1 MDNKIGTLFENIVYD
16 GEAGPYVMLEGQP
29 IYLDK
34 NQIRAMTPT
43 KTAVN
48 QRRIPNPMLY
58 KDSGVSIKAPL
69 AKSNPNAY
77 DQLIT
82 MEEGNLPIIDTSNPN
97 VGFGEKGNIFPG
109 GPFERKALMKMYGGT
124 GSENA
129 KRALAEDNRLAKE
142 PASKGKIGPASQ
154 LARGQAEFNIAKRQ
168 RLNKQMNM
176 QDPSD
181 YYNPPQKQVS
191 LGQLLGK

>member
-1 MDNKIGTLFENIVYD
+1 MAYNYEADRLRKVQEMMMRRNNMTPDGIKILQDDPDLNKNNRM
-16 GEAGPYVMLEGQP
+16 AGPLKDT
-29 IYLDK
+29 IL
-34 NQIRAMTPT
+34 
-43 KTAVN
+43 
-48 QRRIPNPMLY
+48 IP
-58 KDSGVSIKAPL
+58 
-69 AKSNPNAY
+69 
-77 DQLIT
+77 
-82 MEEGNLPIIDTSNPN
+82 EGNSPVIDTSNPN